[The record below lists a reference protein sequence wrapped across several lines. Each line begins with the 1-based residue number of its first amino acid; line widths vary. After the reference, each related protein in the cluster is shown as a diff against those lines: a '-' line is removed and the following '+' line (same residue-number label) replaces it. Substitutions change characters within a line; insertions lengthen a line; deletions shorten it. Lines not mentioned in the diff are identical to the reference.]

1 MAVKKTSIRLFPK
14 IPYVILC
21 EGVDE
26 KFFLIQYID
35 YLVKQR
41 IVPDSYNVI
50 DMGGNEELRKNITVV
65 SKLEHY
71 PEMKG
76 FLVLRDAEMDAQ
88 AAAISVRQSILRA
101 FSVSIPE
108 DDTFVKNEEG
118 IVFGY
123 TLLPGWSTDKTYR
136 NGTLENLCWDIMKD
150 KKDELSEK
158 KLKGL
163 SVDYIE
169 RAASLRN
176 KNFRTFHKNK
186 LHAYLSG
193 TDSFVGMK
201 IGEAAQ
207 AGCFDFSHV
216 KLNFLQNAL
225 LRLANRG

>member
-1 MAVKKTSIRLFPK
+1 MGVKKTSIRLFPK

-21 EGVDE
+21 EGIDE
-26 KFFLIQYID
+26 KFFLIQYIE
-35 YLVKQR
+35 YLVKQG

-50 DMGGNEELRKNITVV
+50 DMGGNEELRKNIPVI

-71 PEMKG
+71 PEMKE

-136 NGTLENLCWDIMKD
+136 NGTLEDLCWDIMKD
-150 KKDELSEK
+150 KK
-158 KLKGL
+158 
-163 SVDYIE
+163 
-169 RAASLRN
+169 R
-176 KNFRTFHKNK
+176 
-186 LHAYLSG
+186 
-193 TDSFVGMK
+193 
-201 IGEAAQ
+201 
-207 AGCFDFSHV
+207 
-216 KLNFLQNAL
+216 
-225 LRLANRG
+225 

>member
-1 MAVKKTSIRLFPK
+1 MAGKKAPIRLFPE

-50 DMGGNEELRKNITVV
+50 DMGGNEELRKNMPII
-65 SKLEHY
+65 SKLAHY
-71 PEMKG
+71 QEMKG
-76 FLVLRDAEMDAQ
+76 FLVLRDAEIDAK
-88 AAAISVRQSILRA
+88 AATISVRQSMLQA

-108 DDTFVKNEEG
+108 DDTFVKNKEG
-118 IVFGY
+118 ILFGY
-123 TLLPGWSTDKTYR
+123 TLLPGWNIDKTYR
-136 NGTLENLCWDIMKD
+136 NGTLEDLCWDIMKD
-150 KKDELSEK
+150 KKGELSRET
-158 KLKGL
+158 LKGL
-163 SVDYIE
+163 SADYVSQ
-169 RAASLRN
+169 AVSLRN
-176 KNFRTFHKNK
+176 RNFRTLHKNK

-207 AGCFDFSHV
+207 AGCFDFSHTA
-216 KLNFLQNAL
+216 LDFLQEAL
-225 LRLANRG
+225 LRLANRR